1 MGRDVLVVDDEEL
14 IRRSIRLALEAEG
27 YRVAVAGNGREGRAL
42 LATEPPDCAVL
53 DIRLGDASGL
63 DLLREARAVNPG
75 LKAIMITAH
84 GDVDSAVQALRLGAF
99 DFIRKPFDVEEL
111 VTAVNNALRVE
122 QLEHRV
128 AYLRSREDRAQPGLV
143 FGSAEMKRVMDQV
156 DKLARLPVPVVLV
169 RGESGT
175 GKELVAHALHDR
187 SERAAG
193 PFVELNCSALPEHL
207 VESELFGHERGSFS
221 DAREQKR
228 GLVELADGGTL
239 FLDEIGDLAAGAQA
253 KLLKF
258 VETKEF
264 RRVGGTKQLKVDCRI
279 VAATHRD
286 LSDGQRFRP
295 DLYFRMS
302 GMTVMLPPLRE
313 REDDVLLLARHF
325 LALLAVEYRKPLTG
339 FTREAEVLLARHP
352 WTGNVRELRA
362 AVSFAAAMADR
373 PLIGADLLSQLR
385 GKSEVELEPKTQLQ
399 LRPLD
404 LIESEYCKQALAIC
418 GGNRGLAAEKLQ
430 ISRHTLARKV
440 GEGDDT

>member
-1 MGRDVLVVDDEEL
+1 VERPARLYHLLGAVAEL
-14 IRRSIRLALEAEG
+14 RGDAARAEAERLRAARIVDELAARIAPDRRPLF
-27 YRVAVAGNGREGRAL
+27 YARRRRRAVLDAAGRAL
-42 LATEPPDCAVL
+42 LEVRRTAAAPAPSPA
-53 DIRLGDASGL
+53 
-63 DLLREARAVNPG
+63 RE
-75 LKAIMITAH
+75 
-84 GDVDSAVQALRLGAF
+84 
-99 DFIRKPFDVEEL
+99 E
-111 VTAVNNALRVE
+111 
-122 QLEHRV
+122 
-128 AYLRSREDRAQPGLV
+128 
-143 FGSAEMKRVMDQV
+143 
-156 DKLARLPVPVVLV
+156 PVPLVGRSAGIARVNGLIARVGPSAATVLV